1 MIQVFI
7 TSEKSAS
14 LSNLL
19 RVAHKIKS
27 DIKVKA
33 FSLALHKTL
42 SARGG
47 PLTDLEVVGFYKNAM
62 VSVI

>member
-7 TSEKSAS
+7 TSKKSAS
-14 LSNLL
+14 LSNLP

-33 FSLALHKTL
+33 FSLALHKIL
-42 SARGG
+42 SAGG
-47 PLTDLEVVGFYKNAM
+47 GAFTDLKVVFFFLNAM